1 MRRLQQRAPGRRLI
15 RGKAAFLKKTALAAA
30 FLAVPAGILSGC
42 GTKEAET
49 FSVTNFV
56 YGHGAAGDG
65 VWFGRCDRG
74 YPGALI

>member
-1 MRRLQQRAPGRRLI
+1 MRRLQQRAPGRRSI

-56 YGHGAAGDG
+56 MDTVLQETVYGSEDVTEGI
-65 VWFGRCDRG
+65 R
-74 YPGALI
+74 AL